1 MLDIFDNLTSHSQSR
16 MTIVLYFVEEEKIPY
31 FEFFVGCEVYLDL
44 IIFDFSEGD
53 SDLYLRFI
61 RMYRLEL
68 KQIGK
73 GNDNN
78 YIVTDLYTY
87 NRGILQFFAISSLTN
102 KSDLLL
108 IGANLILQYLLM
120 LINNLS
126 C

>member
-120 LINNLS
+120 LINNFS